1 MGLLDFLKP
10 RDKTASVQGA
20 YVSIVKQA
28 RRPELY
34 APGCAPDN
42 FDGRFDMMALHVHLV
57 LRRMRA
63 LGMGRSDIGQD
74 LFDMFFKDMDQAMR
88 EAGVGDMGVGKK
100 VQKMVEAFYG
110 RATAYDGVLDAQGD
124 NAQGDNAQGDNG
136 PGENASID
144 ISDIYDILSRNLY
157 PDAAISPQQE
167 AGLRALTAYALALEA
182 HLAGL
187 TLDDILSGQGFKAAP
202 QLKVTYG

>member
-10 RDKTASVQGA
+10 RDKNTTVHVA
-20 YVSIVKQA
+20 YLSIVKQA

-34 APGCAPDN
+34 ATGGAPDN

-57 LRRMRA
+57 LRRLRA

-74 LFDMFFKDMDQAMR
+74 LFDLFFKDMDQAMR

-110 RATAYDGVLDAQGD
+110 RASAYDEVLDALPD
-124 NAQGDNAQGDNG
+124 TNREDM
-136 PGENASID
+136 ASG
-144 ISDIYDILSRNLY
+144 IYDILSRNLY
-157 PDAAISPQQE
+157 PDAALSAQHE
-167 AGLRALTAYALALEA
+167 MVLAALASYVLGLET
-182 HLAGL
+182 HLADV
-187 TLDDILSGQGFKAAP
+187 TLDEILSGLGFEAAP
-202 QLKVTYG
+202 IPRVAHG

>member
-1 MGLLDFLKP
+1 MGLLDFFKP
-10 RDKTASVQGA
+10 RDKTASVHEA

-63 LGMGRSDIGQD
+63 LGMGRSDVGQD

-124 NAQGDNAQGDNG
+124 NG
-136 PGENASID
+136 PVENASID
-144 ISDIYDILSRNLY
+144 TSDIYDILSRNLY
-157 PDAAISPQQE
+157 PDAAVSPQQE
-167 AGLRALTAYALALEA
+167 AGLRALAAYALALEA
-182 HLAGL
+182 HLVGL

-202 QLKVTYG
+202 QLKVTHG

>member
-63 LGMGRSDIGQD
+63 LGMGRSDVGQD

-124 NAQGDNAQGDNG
+124 NGSGEKAR
-136 PGENASID
+136 GENASSD

-202 QLKVTYG
+202 QMKVTHG

>member
-63 LGMGRSDIGQD
+63 LGMGRSEVGQD

-110 RATAYDGVLDAQGD
+110 RATAYDGVLD
-124 NAQGDNAQGDNG
+124 AQGDNAQGDNG

-202 QLKVTYG
+202 QMKVTHG

>member
-10 RDKTASVQGA
+10 HDKTASVQGA

-34 APGCAPDN
+34 ASGCAPDN
-42 FDGRFDMMALHVHLV
+42 FDGRFDMMALHVHLI
-57 LRRMRA
+57 LRRLRA

-74 LFDMFFKDMDQAMR
+74 LFDLFFKDMDQAMR

-110 RATAYDGVLDAQGD
+110 RATAYDEVLDALPD
-124 NAQGDNAQGDNG
+124 TNREDI
-136 PGENASID
+136 ASG
-144 ISDIYDILSRNLY
+144 IYDILTRNLY
-157 PDAAISPQQE
+157 PDAALSAQHE
-167 AGLRALTAYALALEA
+167 TVLNALATYVLGLET
-182 HLAGL
+182 HLAGV
-187 TLDDILSGQGFKAAP
+187 TLGDILSGRGFEAAP
-202 QLKVTYG
+202 ILKVAHG

>member
-10 RDKTASVQGA
+10 RDKTASVHEA
-20 YVSIVKQA
+20 YLSIVKQA

-34 APGCAPDN
+34 ATGGAPDN

-57 LRRMRA
+57 LLRLRA

-74 LFDMFFKDMDQAMR
+74 LFDLFFKDMDQAMR

-110 RATAYDGVLDAQGD
+110 RAAAYDGVLDALPEKNRED
-124 NAQGDNAQGDNG
+124 M
-136 PGENASID
+136 ASG
-144 ISDIYDILSRNLY
+144 IYDILSRNLY
-157 PDAAISPQQE
+157 PDAALSAQQE
-167 AGLRALTAYALALEA
+167 TVLNALSTYVLGLET
-182 HLAGL
+182 HLAGV
-187 TLDDILSGQGFKAAP
+187 TLGVILSGRGFEAAP
-202 QLKVTYG
+202 ILRVAHG

>member
-10 RDKTASVQGA
+10 RDKTASVHEA
-20 YVSIVKQA
+20 YLSIVKQA

-34 APGCAPDN
+34 ATGGAPDN

-57 LRRMRA
+57 LRRLRA

-74 LFDMFFKDMDQAMR
+74 LFDLFFKDMDQAMR

-110 RATAYDGVLDAQGD
+110 RATAYDEVLDALPETNRKD
-124 NAQGDNAQGDNG
+124 M
-136 PGENASID
+136 ASG
-144 ISDIYDILSRNLY
+144 IYDILSRNLY
-157 PDAAISPQQE
+157 PDAALSVQHE
-167 AGLRALTAYALALEA
+167 TALKALADYALGLET
-182 HLAGL
+182 HLASV
-187 TLDDILSGQGFKAAP
+187 TLGDILSGRSFEAAP
-202 QLKVTYG
+202 ILKVAYG

>member
-124 NAQGDNAQGDNG
+124 NAQVDNG
-136 PGENASID
+136 PGENASSD

-202 QLKVTYG
+202 QMKVTHG

>member
-1 MGLLDFLKP
+1 
-10 RDKTASVQGA
+10 
-20 YVSIVKQA
+20 
-28 RRPELY
+28 
-34 APGCAPDN
+34 
-42 FDGRFDMMALHVHLV
+42 
-57 LRRMRA
+57 
-63 LGMGRSDIGQD
+63 MGRSDIGQD

-124 NAQGDNAQGDNG
+124 NAQGDNE
-136 PGENASID
+136 PGENASSD

-202 QLKVTYG
+202 QMKVTHG

>member
-1 MGLLDFLKP
+1 MGLLDFLKL
-10 RDKTASVQGA
+10 RDKTASVRGA

-34 APGCAPDN
+34 ASGCAPDN

-74 LFDMFFKDMDQAMR
+74 LFDMFFRDMDQAMR

-110 RATAYDGVLDAQGD
+110 RATAYDGVLDAQ
-124 NAQGDNAQGDNG
+124 ADNG
-136 PGENASID
+136 AGENASSD

-157 PDAAISPQQE
+157 PDDAISPQQE
-167 AGLRALTAYALALEA
+167 AGLRALTAYALALEI
-182 HLAGL
+182 HLEGL

-202 QLKVTYG
+202 QLKVTHV

>member
-10 RDKTASVQGA
+10 REKTASVHWA
-20 YVSIVKQA
+20 YMAIVKQA

-34 APGCAPDN
+34 APGCVPDN
-42 FDGRFDMMALHVHLV
+42 FDGRFDMMALHMHLV
-57 LRRMRA
+57 LRRLRA
-63 LGMGRSDIGQD
+63 LGMGRSDIGQE

-110 RATAYDGVLDAQGD
+110 RATAYDGVLDV
-124 NAQGDNAQGDNG
+124 QGDNG
-136 PGENASID
+136 LGEHASC
-144 ISDIYDILSRNLY
+144 DIYDILSRNLY
-157 PDAAISPQQE
+157 PDLAISPQRE
-167 AGLRALTAYALALEA
+167 EGLRALTAYTLALEA

-187 TLDDILSGQGFKAAP
+187 KVDDILAGQGFKGAP
-202 QLKVTYG
+202 QLKVTHE

>member
-1 MGLLDFLKP
+1 MGLLDFLKL
-10 RDKTASVQGA
+10 RDKTASVRWA

-34 APGCAPDN
+34 ASGCAPDN

-63 LGMGRSDIGQD
+63 LGMGRSDIGQE

-110 RATAYDGVLDAQGD
+110 RATAYDGVLDAQ
-124 NAQGDNAQGDNG
+124 ADNG
-136 PGENASID
+136 PGENASSGTNASSD
-144 ISDIYDILSRNLY
+144 TSDIYDILSRNLY
-157 PDAAISPQQE
+157 PDDAISPQQE
-167 AGLRALTAYALALEA
+167 AGLRALTAYALALEV
-182 HLAGL
+182 HLEGL

-202 QLKVTYG
+202 LLKVTHVRQ

>member
-124 NAQGDNAQGDNG
+124 NAQGDNG

>member
-124 NAQGDNAQGDNG
+124 NAQGDNAQGDNEL
-136 PGENASID
+136 GENASSD

>member
-63 LGMGRSDIGQD
+63 LGMGRSDVGQD

-124 NAQGDNAQGDNG
+124 NG
-136 PGENASID
+136 PVENASID
-144 ISDIYDILSRNLY
+144 TSDIYDILSRNLY
-157 PDAAISPQQE
+157 PDAAVSPQQE
-167 AGLRALTAYALALEA
+167 AGLRALAAYALALEA
-182 HLAGL
+182 HLVGL

-202 QLKVTYG
+202 QLKVTHG

>member
-10 RDKTASVQGA
+10 RDKTASVHEA

-34 APGCAPDN
+34 ATGGAPDN

-57 LRRMRA
+57 LRRLRA
-63 LGMGRSDIGQD
+63 LGMGRSDVGQD
-74 LFDMFFKDMDQAMR
+74 LFDLFFKDMDQAMR

-110 RATAYDGVLDAQGD
+110 RATAYDAALDAGAGD
-124 NAQGDNAQGDNG
+124 M
-136 PGENASID
+136 ASGL
-144 ISDIYDILSRNLY
+144 YDIMSRNLY
-157 PDAAISPQQE
+157 PDV
-167 AGLRALTAYALALEA
+167 ALSAQHETALNALADYALGLEA
-182 HLAGL
+182 HLAGM
-187 TLDDILSGQGFKAAP
+187 TLDDILSGRGFEAAP
-202 QLKVTYG
+202 SVKVAHG

>member
-10 RDKTASVQGA
+10 REKTAGVHEA
-20 YVSIVKQA
+20 YLSIVKQA

-57 LRRMRA
+57 LRRLRA
-63 LGMGRSDIGQD
+63 LGMGRSQIGQD

-110 RATAYDGVLDAQGD
+110 RATAYDGVLDAQG
-124 NAQGDNAQGDNG
+124 
-136 PGENASID
+136 E
-144 ISDIYDILSRNLY
+144 ISGIYDILARNLY
-157 PDAAISPQQE
+157 PETAPSPQQE
-167 AGLRALTAYALALEA
+167 AGLNALSGYALALEK
-182 HLAGL
+182 HLADVPL
-187 TLDDILSGQGFKAAP
+187 EDILNGHSFTKAP
-202 QLKVTYG
+202 NLKVTHG

>member
-10 RDKTASVQGA
+10 RDKTAFVHEA

-34 APGCAPDN
+34 ASGGAPDN
-42 FDGRFDMMALHVHLV
+42 FDGRFDMMAMHVHLV
-57 LRRMRA
+57 LRRLRA
-63 LGMGRSDIGQD
+63 LGMGRSDVGQD
-74 LFDMFFKDMDQAMR
+74 LFDLFFKDMDQAMR
-88 EAGVGDMGVGKK
+88 ESGVGDMGVGKK

-110 RATAYDGVLDAQGD
+110 RAAAYDEVLDAGAGD
-124 NAQGDNAQGDNG
+124 MAGGL
-136 PGENASID
+136 
-144 ISDIYDILSRNLY
+144 YDILSRNLY

-202 QLKVTYG
+202 PLKVTHG

>member
-1 MGLLDFLKP
+1 MGLLDFLKL
-10 RDKTASVQGA
+10 RDKTASVRWA

-34 APGCAPDN
+34 ASGCAPDN

-63 LGMGRSDIGQD
+63 LGLGRSDIGQD

-124 NAQGDNAQGDNG
+124 NAQVDNG
-136 PGENASID
+136 PGENASSD
-144 ISDIYDILSRNLY
+144 ISPIYGILSRNLY
-157 PDAAISPQQE
+157 PDATISPQQD
-167 AGLRALTAYALALEA
+167 AGLRALTAYALALEV

-187 TLDDILSGQGFKAAP
+187 TLDDILSGLGFKAAP
-202 QLKVTYG
+202 QMKVTHG

>member
-63 LGMGRSDIGQD
+63 LGMGRSEVGQD

-110 RATAYDGVLDAQGD
+110 RATAYDGVLD
-124 NAQGDNAQGDNG
+124 AQGDNAQGDNG

>member
-63 LGMGRSDIGQD
+63 LGMGRSDVGQD

-124 NAQGDNAQGDNG
+124 NAQGDNE
-136 PGENASID
+136 PGENASSD

-202 QLKVTYG
+202 QMKVTHG

>member
-124 NAQGDNAQGDNG
+124 NAQGDNE
-136 PGENASID
+136 PGENANSD

-202 QLKVTYG
+202 QMKVTHG

>member
-10 RDKTASVQGA
+10 HDKTASVHGA

-34 APGCAPDN
+34 AHGCAPDN

-110 RATAYDGVLDAQGD
+110 RATAYDGVLDAQDD
-124 NAQGDNAQGDNG
+124 NR
-136 PGENASID
+136 PGENASSA
-144 ISDIYDILSRNLY
+144 ISPIYDILSRNLY

-167 AGLRALTAYALALEA
+167 AGLRALTAYALALEV

-202 QLKVTYG
+202 QLKVTHG

>member
-124 NAQGDNAQGDNG
+124 NGSGEKAPD
-136 PGENASID
+136 ENAS
-144 ISDIYDILSRNLY
+144 SDIYDILSRNLY

-202 QLKVTYG
+202 QMKVTHG